1 MSNILVYLESNNGQ
15 LKRASTEALTAAK
28 NLAGQIGGSV
38 TGVILNDEG
47 AGKQAGNFGAEKV
60 LVAKND
66 LLNKYSSIATSKI
79 IKEAA
84 DKVSANIVMMAA
96 SSAGKELSPRV
107 SFLLNS
113 GYIADVTALDNDG
126 GIVATK
132 PVYAGKAQ
140 IKTKIKTE
148 NQVYSL
154 RPNVFTANKLGDS
167 DALVEVFSPAISD
180 ADFSAVVT
188 NVAKTGGKID
198 VAEAPIVVSGGRGLK
213 GPENFNLVED
223 LASALSAG
231 VGASRAVVDAGW
243 RPHSE
248 QVGQTGK
255 TVSPNLYVAVGIS
268 GAVQHLAGM
277 SSSKFIFAINKDKDA
292 PIFKVADYGIVGDA
306 FEVVPKL
313 TTMIKNKL
321 A

>member
-1 MSNILVYLESNNGQ
+1 MSNILVYLESNSGQ

-38 TGVILNDEG
+38 IGVILNDEG
-47 AGKQAGNFGAEKV
+47 AGKQAGNFGADKV

-66 LLNKYSSIATSKI
+66 LLNKYSSVATSKVV
-79 IKEAA
+79 KEACEKA
-84 DKVSANIVMMAA
+84 GANIVMMAA
-96 SSAGKELSPRV
+96 SSAGKELAARV
-107 SFLLNS
+107 SYLLGA
-113 GYIADVTALDNDG
+113 GYIADVVGLSNENG
-126 GIVATK
+126 VVATK

-140 IKTKIKTE
+140 VKTKIKTE
-148 NQVYSL
+148 KHVYSL

-167 DALVEVFSPAISD
+167 EASTEVFSPAISE

-188 NVAKTGGKID
+188 NVTKAGGKLD
-198 VAEAPIVVSGGRGLK
+198 VAEASIVVSGGRGLK

-223 LASALSAG
+223 LAGALSAG

-277 SSSKFIFAINKDKDA
+277 SSSKFILAVNKDKDA

-313 TTMIKNKL
+313 TAMIKNKL